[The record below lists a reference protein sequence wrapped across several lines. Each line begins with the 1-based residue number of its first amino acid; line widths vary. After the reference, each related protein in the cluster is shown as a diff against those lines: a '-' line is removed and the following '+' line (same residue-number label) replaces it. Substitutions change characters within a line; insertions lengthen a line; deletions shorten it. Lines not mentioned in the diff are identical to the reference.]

1 MKKMNLFHAAIT
13 ELFIIV
19 KIIGVGVKI
28 IGFALKS
35 SFRLN
40 VSYFITFLIFVRIV
54 AVRIYGEK
62 YSEKEKFD
70 KNDTLSLAFF
80 AKKKMHSVPKFLFVC
95 FVLCSMILSFLQ
107 RVTIIM
113 PVLLFL
119 FVVLV
124 LIKDQLIEFRIK
136 KGLFGTNRTE
146 ARELIDFIIKNSDNL
161 DFTDSNGNLRRALL
175 PEAKDAVEEHIPG
188 TLGEEARA

>member
-1 MKKMNLFHAAIT
+1 MKKMNLFNAATT

-19 KIIGVGVKI
+19 ERIGVIVKR

-40 VSYFITFLIFVRIV
+40 VAHFITFLIFVRIV
-54 AVRIYGEK
+54 AVRIYDEK
-62 YSEKEKFD
+62 YSGGWKFD

-80 AKKKMHSVPKFLFVC
+80 AKKKMHIVPKFLFVC
-95 FVLCSMILSFLQ
+95 FVLCSMILYFLQ

-124 LIKDQLIEFRIK
+124 LFKDQLFEFRIK
-136 KGLFGTNRTE
+136 KGLFGTNRAE

-175 PEAKDAVEEHIPG
+175 PEAEERIPG